1 MKKETAA
8 KWELNAA
15 IREAEFGN
23 LSEAHRLAM
32 EVLAVSTARSVRVLA
47 ALVLVRTGDTER
59 AQKMTDELQIQNPLN
74 TKMNFYQLPVILA
87 AVQIS
92 RKEPGKAAEILQPT
106 CHELG
111 VPGPLPGIGAF
122 LYPVYPRGH
131 ADLMRMRA
139 EQRRQ
144 NSRSSQRTGR

>member
-1 MKKETAA
+1 LKKETAA
-8 KWELNAA
+8 KWDLNAA

-74 TKMNFYQLPVILA
+74 TKMNFY
-87 AVQIS
+87 
-92 RKEPGKAAEILQPT
+92 
-106 CHELG
+106 
-111 VPGPLPGIGAF
+111 
-122 LYPVYPRGH
+122 
-131 ADLMRMRA
+131 
-139 EQRRQ
+139 
-144 NSRSSQRTGR
+144 